1 LRHLLKCLA
10 TFSCI
15 SLVTGC
21 AIKQTS
27 NVSIEDYTNIENTP
41 VYILN
46 NPPLQ
51 PEDLNADILSCTDTT
66 EHRLKVENGILKT
79 TGGLTAATGIISLV
93 SIAASGGI
101 LAPLF
106 IPVYATM
113 TAIGGGLYV
122 SANATE
128 TYREYTTMEK
138 CLERQGYEV
147 VFISTEKKE
156 Q

>member
-1 LRHLLKCLA
+1 MRYSLNHLIG
-10 TFSCI
+10 I
-15 SLVTGC
+15 SYVILLTGC
-21 AIKQTS
+21 AIQNTS
-27 NVSIEDYTNIENTP
+27 NVTIQDYTNIENTP

-46 NPPLQ
+46 NPPLEPQ
-51 PEDLNADILSCTDTT
+51 VLNDDVLSCTDTT
-66 EHRLKVENGILKT
+66 EHKVKMENGILKT
-79 TGGLTAATGIISLV
+79 AGGLTAATGIVSLV

-106 IPVYATM
+106 IPVFATM

-138 CLERQGYEV
+138 CLEQQGYEV
-147 VFISTEKKE
+147 VFISTKKNN

>member
-1 LRHLLKCLA
+1 MRHLLKCLA

-79 TGGLTAATGIISLV
+79 TGGLT
-93 SIAASGGI
+93 
-101 LAPLF
+101 
-106 IPVYATM
+106 
-113 TAIGGGLYV
+113 
-122 SANATE
+122 
-128 TYREYTTMEK
+128 
-138 CLERQGYEV
+138 RQGSSHWFQSQLLAAYWLPY
-147 VFISTEKKE
+147 SS
-156 Q
+156 QSMPL

>member
-1 LRHLLKCLA
+1 MRHILKCLV

-15 SLVTGC
+15 SLLTGC
-21 AIKQTS
+21 VIKKTS
-27 NVSIEDYTNIENTP
+27 NVPIEDYTNIAGTP

-46 NPPLQ
+46 NPA
-51 PEDLNADILSCTDTT
+51 PEPEALHAHVLSCTDST
-66 EHRLKVENGILKT
+66 EHRLKIVNGILKT
-79 TGGLTAATGIISLV
+79 TGGLTAATGILSLV
-93 SIAASGGI
+93 SISASGGI

-106 IPVYATM
+106 IPIYATM

-147 VFISTEKKE
+147 VFISTEE
-156 Q
+156 NEP